1 MIVGI
6 SGNIGAGKSSL
17 VAMLHEE
24 LKYDVVYEIVDE
36 NPYLKDFY
44 KDMKRWA
51 FHSELYF
58 LIKRFDFLKNVPDSD
73 RVILQDR
80 TIYEDV
86 HIFTKN
92 LYLLGYIDSRDWH
105 TYMELFKT
113 FCDHLPL
120 PSGLI
125 YIRASVG
132 TLEKRIKK
140 RGRKFEIERLS
151 REYLSQLGILYDEW
165 FENWE
170 LSPKMVVDGDELDF
184 IEREEDKNKVL
195 ELVEEF
201 VNGLK
206 SNSLR
211 QQM

>member
-113 FCDHLPL
+113 FCDHLPS

>member
-1 MIVGI
+1 VIIGI

-17 VAMLHEE
+17 VAILHEE
-24 LKYDVVYEIVDE
+24 LNYDVVYEIVDE

-44 KDMKRWA
+44 KDMKKWA

-58 LIKRFDFLKNVPDSD
+58 LIKRFDFLKNVPDSN

-86 HIFTKN
+86 YIFTRN
-92 LYLLGYIDSRDWH
+92 LYLMGYIDSRDWH

-113 FCDHLPL
+113 FCDHLPV

-125 YIRASVG
+125 YIKASVQ

-140 RGRKFEIERLS
+140 RGREFEIEKVDS
-151 REYLSQLGILYDEW
+151 EYLSQLEKLYDDW
-165 FENWE
+165 FNSWD
-170 LSPKMVVDGDELDF
+170 LSPKLIIDGDKYDF
-184 IEREEDKNKVL
+184 IESVEDKNEVIKMIKK
-195 ELVEEF
+195 F
-201 VNGLK
+201 INTITK
-206 SNSLR
+206 
-211 QQM
+211 